1 MPSVSIYLGRE
12 VVENVADGGGR
23 THIGEEGPPHQGEE
37 TRHFEVLWR
46 LSTASRESVWELR
59 SKHEDDSAR
68 LRPKVR
74 QRQKNN

>member
-1 MPSVSIYLGRE
+1 M
-12 VVENVADGGGR
+12 ADSGGR

-46 LSTASRESVWELR
+46 LSTASRESVRELC
-59 SKHEDDSAR
+59 SKHEEESAR
-68 LRPKVR
+68 LRPQVR